1 MKKGGRGNM
10 KIKKNISILLIVVMV
25 LSFSACGKIT
35 EKIAEKGIEKLIEDK
50 TGAEVDI
57 NKDGASI
64 SVDGGSM
71 QTGED
76 LDWPKEAMGELPE
89 PKAKVTFMMLND
101 ENKGGSVTLTDFDED
116 KAKKYVED
124 LKDLGFTEV
133 MNMADAESIVFV
145 GTSDKGEQINF
156 SYDIESKEGVIIY
169 GLGQ

>member
-1 MKKGGRGNM
+1 MKF
-10 KIKKNISILLIVVMV
+10 KKVISVLLIVVMI

-35 EKIAEKGIEKLIEDK
+35 EKIAEKGIEKIIEDK

-57 NKDGASI
+57 TKDGASI

-71 QTGED
+71 QSGED
-76 LDWPKEAMGELPE
+76 LDWPKAAMGDLPE
-89 PKAKVTFMMLND
+89 PNAKVTFMMLNE
-101 ENKGGSVTLTDFDED
+101 ENKGGSVTFTDFDED

-124 LKDLGFTEV
+124 LKDLGFEEV
-133 MNMADAESIVFV
+133 MNMADTESIIFM

-156 SYDIESKEGVIIY
+156 SYDLESKEGVIIY